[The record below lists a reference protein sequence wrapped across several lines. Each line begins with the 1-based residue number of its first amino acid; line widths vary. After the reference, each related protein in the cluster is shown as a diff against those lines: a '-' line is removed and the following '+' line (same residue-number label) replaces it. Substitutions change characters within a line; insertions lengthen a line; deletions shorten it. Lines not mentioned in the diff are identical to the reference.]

1 MLIACLLLMTL
12 MSVIHSMFY
21 HSMFYDLVAVYV
33 GRYAIIA

>member
-21 HSMFYDLVAVYV
+21 DLVAVYV
-33 GRYAIIA
+33 GHYAIIA